1 MFKEILHK
9 IKMDDRNTCQYCGN
23 FFNTKATLIQ
33 HQKTAKYCLKK
44 QGKINKQFQCEVCKK
59 YYSSKQMLGQHT
71 CPTKEQLKITQEQYE
86 EKLRTT
92 EEQTEEKIQLIK
104 KQYEENKK
112 HYEKIIEEYKQHIRE
127 LEDKLAN
134 IALKSAT
141 KPTSITNNKTINR
154 NKTNIINNLLPITD
168 EYLEQQTENF
178 TLDHIRK
185 KGASGYVQYA
195 IEYPFRDRVA
205 CVDFARRKVIWK
217 DQKDKI
223 IEDLDMSEL
232 TQKFFQSIEEKN
244 RELITDYFIQLSQC
258 VGNEAYRLEK
268 TIYDTKIKEVR
279 EIAEG
284 EDPPLKSKF
293 IKGVCQKTIQNN

>member
-44 QGKINKQFQCEVCKK
+44 QGKINKQFQCKVCEK
-59 YYSSKQMLGQHT
+59 YYSSNYNLKQHT
-71 CPTKEQLKITQEQYE
+71 CPKEEIKEQNEDQIKIFQEQQIKDLQQQVRDLQN
-86 EKLRTT
+86 KL
-92 EEQTEEKIQLIK
+92 ENVAIK
-104 KQYEENKK
+104 S
-112 HYEKIIEEYKQHIRE
+112 I
-127 LEDKLAN
+127 
-134 IALKSAT
+134 T
-141 KPTSITNNKTINR
+141 KPTTTIHKKTINK

-168 EYLEQQTENF
+168 EYLEQQIENF

-195 IEYPFRDRVA
+195 LEYPFKDRMA
-205 CVDFARRKVIWK
+205 CVDFARKKVIWK
-217 DQKDKI
+217 DQEEKI
-223 IEDLDMSEL
+223 KEDLDMSEI